1 MRKAI
6 MWSARGRHPWIV
18 IAVWVLVAG
27 ALAMGPKL
35 QSVTTNDAS
44 KSLPASLESK
54 RADAQQQASFPN
66 AKGTPVIVVYS
77 SDAALTD
84 AQKQTIEAGKGWLT
98 SGAEPVNSARIEY
111 SPDGQ
116 GALIFASLDGN
127 PGEES
132 FRDSVQVIRDHFGE
146 SLDGMDVR
154 VTGPGGLITDVYQI
168 FLNADIKLL
177 VGTVILVLV
186 LLLVIYRSPVLPFV
200 PLLAVSFGYFVAG
213 GILALVAKA
222 TGTMLSGQATS
233 LMVILLFGAGTD
245 YGLLLISRYREEL
258 RREGDARVALA
269 TALGETW
276 EAIAASGLTVTLA
289 VLTLLL
295 ARYGDYRSFAPVL
308 GLGVFVTLIAGLTL
322 MPALLAVLGR
332 RAFWPRV
339 PRTGAA
345 TEHRTWRRVAES
357 VAAAPRRSAAVV
369 AAILVVLALGVLLY
383 SPRFSFTEDFL
394 KDMPSKQGYAL
405 LERHFPKGSL
415 APTTVLLSANGKVP
429 PTVLE
434 EGIPAQLSQVPGVAA
449 AFFTGPSP
457 TSDWLGYQVILKGDP
472 YSKEALQ
479 QVRDIRQVAR
489 AAAGKLAGTALVGG
503 PTAIQA
509 DTWALSNRDTIVVAV
524 AALVVVGV
532 ILAALLRALVAP
544 LYLLLTN
551 LLSYLAALGA
561 TIVITEKLFGWERIS
576 YRIPLY
582 MFIFLVALGSD
593 YNIFITTRIRSEALL
608 NGLRDGT
615 MKAVTA
621 TGGVLTSAGI
631 ILAGTFLI
639 LLSQPVKD
647 LAEISIGVA
656 LGVLI
661 DTFLVRTALV
671 PGLTLT
677 IGPAVGWPGRRWSKE
692 DAPAAGSELPAPTGE
707 AAPAPEQA

>member
-1 MRKAI
+1 
-6 MWSARGRHPWIV
+6 
-18 IAVWVLVAG
+18 
-27 ALAMGPKL
+27 MGPKL
-35 QSVTTNDAS
+35 QSVTSNDAS
-44 KSLPASLESK
+44 KSLPANVESK
-54 RADAQQQASFPN
+54 RADALQQASFPD
-66 AKGTPVIVVYS
+66 AKGTPVIVVFS
-77 SDAALTD
+77 SEAPLTRQDKAAI
-84 AQKQTIEAGKGWLT
+84 AAGESWLN
-98 SGAEPVNSARIEY
+98 SGAEPINSARVEY
-111 SPDGQ
+111 SKDGK
-116 GALIFASLDGN
+116 GALIFASLNGN
-127 PGEES
+127 PGEEP
-132 FRDSVQVIRDHFGE
+132 FRASVKAIADHFG
-146 SLDGMDVR
+146 DQVGGMQVR

-168 FLNADIKLL
+168 FLNADVKLL
-177 VGTVILVLV
+177 LGTVILVLI

-200 PLLAVSFGYFVAG
+200 PLLAVGFGYFVAG
-213 GILALVAKA
+213 GILALIA
-222 TGTMLSGQATS
+222 TALDVTLSGQATS

-289 VLTLLL
+289 VLTL
-295 ARYGDYRSFAPVL
+295 AFAKYGDYTSFAPVL

-332 RAFWPRV
+332 RAFWPRR
-339 PRTGAA
+339 PKLGDA
-345 TEHRTWRRVAES
+345 TQHRTWQRIAER
-357 VAAAPRRSAAVV
+357 VAAAPKRAAALVTVV
-369 AAILVVLALGVLLY
+369 LVVLALGCLFY

-405 LERHFPKGSL
+405 LEKHFPKGSL
-415 APTTVLLSANGKVP
+415 APTTVLVKAPQAPPEFVTGMIVGALS
-429 PTVLE
+429 E
-434 EGIPAQLSQVPGVAA
+434 SPGVAA
-449 AFFTGPSP
+449 AFPTGTADDGKLLSF
-457 TSDWLGYQVILKGDP
+457 QVILEGDP

-479 QVRDIRQVAR
+479 QVRQLRETAR
-489 AAAGKLAGTALVGG
+489 KAAAAGQATALVGG
-503 PTAIQA
+503 PTAMQA

-524 AALVVVGV
+524 VALVVVGV
-532 ILAALLRALVAP
+532 ILAVLLRALVAP
-544 LYLLLTN
+544 LYLLATN

-561 TIVITEKLFGWERIS
+561 TIFITEVLLGWERIS

-593 YNIFITTRIRSEALL
+593 YNIFITTRIRGEALL
-608 NGLRDGT
+608 HGLRDGT
-615 MKAVTA
+615 VKALAA

-656 LGVLI
+656 IGVLL

-671 PGLTLT
+671 PGLTLA
-677 IGPAVGWPGRRWSKE
+677 IGPKAGWPGPRWTNGESTGVGAAD
-692 DAPAAGSELPAPTGE
+692 DAEERKSATASV
-707 AAPAPEQA
+707 

>member
-1 MRKAI
+1 MRRI
-6 MWSARGRHPWIV
+6 ITWSTRGWHPWLV
-18 IAVWVLVAG
+18 IAVWIVVAG
-27 ALAMGPKL
+27 GVAMGPRI

-54 RADAQQQASFPN
+54 RAEALQQASLPD
-66 AKGTPVIVVYS
+66 AKGTPIIVVYS
-77 SDAALTD
+77 SDTALTQE
-84 AQKQTIEAGKGWLT
+84 QKAAVTAGQTWLM
-98 SGAEPVNSARIEY
+98 SGEEPVAPSGVRIEY
-111 SPDGQ
+111 SPDGK
-116 GALIFASLDGN
+116 GALIFAGLEGN
-127 PGEES
+127 PGEET
-132 FRDSVQVIRDHFGE
+132 FRDAVQTIRDHFGD
-146 SLDGMDVR
+146 SVAGMEVR
-154 VTGPGGLITDVYQI
+154 VTGPGGLITDVYRI
-168 FLNADIKLL
+168 FLNADVKLL
-177 VGTVILVLV
+177 IGTVILVLV

-200 PLLAVSFGYFVAG
+200 PLLAVGFGYFVAG
-213 GILALVAKA
+213 GILALVAQA
-222 TGTMLSGQATS
+222 TDQMLSGQATS

-258 RREGDARVALA
+258 RRESDARLALT

-295 ARYGDYRSFAPVL
+295 ADYGDYRSFAPVL
-308 GLGVFVTLIAGLTL
+308 GFGVFVTLIAGLTL

-339 PRTGAA
+339 PREGDA
-345 TEHRTWRRVAES
+345 TEHRTWRRIAER

-369 AAILVVLALGVLLY
+369 AAVLALLALGCLLY

-394 KDMPSKQGYAL
+394 KDMPSKQGFAL
-405 LERHFPKGSL
+405 LEKHFPKGSL
-415 APTTVLLSANGKVP
+415 APTTVLIKTREPLPESVTGMITGALND
-429 PTVLE
+429 
-434 EGIPAQLSQVPGVAA
+434 APGVAA
-449 AFFTGPSP
+449 AFQPPMGISKDGTLSSF
-457 TSDWLGYQVILKGDP
+457 QVILEGDP

-479 QVRDIRQVAR
+479 QVRDLRQVVRKA
-489 AAAGKLAGTALVGG
+489 AAAGGGEALVGG
-503 PTAIQA
+503 PTAMQA

-524 AALVVVGV
+524 AALIVVGL
-532 ILAALLRALVAP
+532 ILAILLRALVAP
-544 LYLLLTN
+544 LYLLFTN
-551 LLSYLAALGA
+551 VLSYLAALGL
-561 TIVITEKLFGWERIS
+561 TIVITEVLLGWERIS

-593 YNIFITTRIRSEALL
+593 YNIFITTRIRGEALAH
-608 NGLRDGT
+608 GLRDGT
-615 MKAVTA
+615 VRAVTA
-621 TGGVLTSAGI
+621 TGGVLTSAGV

-671 PGLTLT
+671 PGLTLWV
-677 IGPAVGWPGRRWSKE
+677 GPRAGWPGPRWTK
-692 DAPAAGSELPAPTGE
+692 P
-707 AAPAPEQA
+707 Q